1 MKQSA
6 IVIGVIFLM
15 SGTAK
20 ASIGETVINAVVA
33 VPEPMTV
40 VLLGFG
46 LAGLVVARKW
56 RK

>member
-1 MKQSA
+1 MKKAA

-33 VPEPMTV
+33 VPEPMTA